1 MRSSDREDAA
11 SAPGSE
17 DFGVEALLF
26 GALLYSFV
34 HVVCGIVG
42 HVEGGGL
49 RVVIFVG
56 LRADVLL
63 VHAESVEG
71 IADAL
76 HRGLVLNVRD
86 PQHRLPWHDVSS
98 SRREVEV

>member
-1 MRSSDREDAA
+1 MRSTDREDAA

-34 HVVCGIVG
+34 HVVCGILG
-42 HVEGGGL
+42 HIEGGGL
-49 RVVIFVG
+49 RVVIVVW
-56 LRADVLL
+56 LRAEVLRGR
-63 VHAESVEG
+63 AESGEG

-76 HRGLVLNVRD
+76 HRGRFPNARD
-86 PQHRLPWHDVSS
+86 PQDRLPWHDVSS
-98 SRREVEV
+98 ARREVEV

>member
-1 MRSSDREDAA
+1 
-11 SAPGSE
+11 
-17 DFGVEALLF
+17 
-26 GALLYSFV
+26 
-34 HVVCGIVG
+34 
-42 HVEGGGL
+42 
-49 RVVIFVG
+49 
-56 LRADVLL
+56 VLL

-76 HRGLVLNVRD
+76 HRGLVPNVRD

>member
-1 MRSSDREDAA
+1 MRSTDREDAA

-17 DFGVEALLF
+17 DFGVEALH
-26 GALLYSFV
+26 SVV

-56 LRADVLL
+56 LRAEVLL

-76 HRGLVLNVRD
+76 HRGLVPNVRD